1 MPKETREE
9 IMSTNALV
17 GESSTPA
24 PTNTASFGSN
34 PIAPTSVGDAFRATM
49 RRFPATVT
57 VISACRHGTDHG
69 MTATAVTSLSMDPPS
84 LVICLNNR
92 TFLHDMLLEVPEFAI
107 SILTD
112 RQVGVSEGFSG
123 KIAPEKRFETDKWI
137 RHPRGMMVLDTAH
150 ASVVCR
156 RMGAVPYGTHTI
168 FIGQVIDSR
177 LSEATIPLM
186 YENASYCAPQQASL
200 FPQN

>member
-1 MPKETREE
+1 
-9 IMSTNALV
+9 MSANAAV
-17 GESSTPA
+17 GESPA
-24 PTNTASFGSN
+24 HEPTNNTSFGSQPSD
-34 PIAPTSVGDAFRATM
+34 PISIGDAFRATM

-92 TFLHDMLLEVPEFAI
+92 TFLHDMLLEVPEFAVN
-107 SILTD
+107 ILTD
-112 RQVGVSEGFSG
+112 RQMGISEGFSG
-123 KIAPEKRFETDKWI
+123 KVAPEKRFDSESWM

-186 YENASYCAPQQASL
+186 YENASYCAPQQAPL

>member
-1 MPKETREE
+1 
-9 IMSTNALV
+9 MSANAAV
-17 GESSTPA
+17 GESPA
-24 PTNTASFGSN
+24 HVPTNNASFSSQ
-34 PIAPTSVGDAFRATM
+34 PIDPISIGDAFRATM

-92 TFLHDMLLEVPEFAI
+92 TFLHDMLLEVPEFAVN
-107 SILTD
+107 ILTD
-112 RQVGVSEGFSG
+112 RQMGISEGFSG
-123 KIAPEKRFETDKWI
+123 KVAPEKRFDSESWM

-156 RMGAVPYGTHTI
+156 RIGAVPYGTHTI

-186 YENASYCAPQQASL
+186 YENASYCAPQQAPL
-200 FPQN
+200 LPQN

>member
-1 MPKETREE
+1 
-9 IMSTNALV
+9 MSDNAGV
-17 GESSTPA
+17 GENPTRLQPINPPFGAPA
-24 PTNTASFGSN
+24 LDPSA
-34 PIAPTSVGDAFRATM
+34 VGNAFRATM

-84 LVICLNNR
+84 LIICLNNR
-92 TFLHDMLLEVPEFAI
+92 TLLHDMLLEVPEFAVN
-107 SILTD
+107 ILTD
-112 RQVGVSEGFSG
+112 RQMVISEGFSG
-123 KIAPEKRFETDKWI
+123 KVAPERRFESESWV
-137 RHPRGMMVLDTAH
+137 RHQRGMMVLESAH

-177 LSEATIPLM
+177 LSDATIPLM
-186 YENASYCAPQQASL
+186 YENASYCAPQQAPL

>member
-1 MPKETREE
+1 
-9 IMSTNALV
+9 MSANAAV
-17 GESSTPA
+17 GESPALISTN
-24 PTNTASFGSN
+24 NTSIGAQ
-34 PIAPTSVGDAFRATM
+34 PIEPMAIGEAFRATM

-92 TFLHDMLLEVPEFAI
+92 TFLHDMLLEVPEFAVNV
-107 SILTD
+107 LTD
-112 RQVGVSEGFSG
+112 RQIAISEGFSG
-123 KIAPEKRFETDKWI
+123 KVAPEKRFDSERWT
-137 RHPRGMMVLDTAH
+137 RHPSGMLVLDTAH

-168 FIGQVIDSR
+168 FIGQVVDSR
-177 LSEATIPLM
+177 LSEATVPLM
-186 YENASYCAPQQASL
+186 YENASYCAPQQAQS
-200 FPQN
+200 FSRN